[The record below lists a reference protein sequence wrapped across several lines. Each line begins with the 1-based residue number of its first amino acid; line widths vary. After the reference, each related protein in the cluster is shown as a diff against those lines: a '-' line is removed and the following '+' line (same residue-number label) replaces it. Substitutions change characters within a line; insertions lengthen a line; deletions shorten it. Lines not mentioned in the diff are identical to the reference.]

1 MPPCIRAFPGSCYRV
16 WGNNQQLP
24 SKGFHV
30 SRIERVPALIP
41 VPDSAVFE
49 ADCLEMGPGTSL
61 SADPLLMPVRRW
73 LAAALGAATGWD
85 LLPGQAADA
94 TIDLRLDPELPPEG
108 YRLEIGGRV
117 VIHAAGTAGAF
128 YAAQTLL
135 QLLGPAAL
143 RQAPTAAPPVVFLL
157 PCGRITDAPRFGYRG
172 VMLDVARHFMP
183 KDNLLRFI
191 EVMAHHKLNML
202 HLHLSDDQGWRV
214 EIKRYPEL
222 TRTGAWRKESLLGGS
237 PDGDYD
243 GVPHGG
249 YYTQED
255 LREVVAFAAA
265 RQITVIPE
273 IDIPGHSQAAIAAYP
288 GLRREGATVD
298 VWTRWGVNETV
309 LDVSDASLEF
319 YRNVLAEILDLFPS
333 PWIGLGGDEVPL
345 TQWEASPQAREKAR
359 ELGLDGVAGLH
370 QWFIGQL
377 ADFLSGQGRA
387 VAVWDE
393 VDGAGLPD
401 GALVASWRGYDGGL
415 QALQDGCDVVMCPEQ
430 RLYLDHRQAD
440 GGQEPVPVGYVTSLE
455 TVYGFEPL
463 PPGISAETASA
474 YPGRL
479 LGAQGNIWTEHLDS
493 PRRVQFAA
501 YPRLCALAEVLWSP
515 ASRRGYAGFLDR
527 LAPAHLERLDALG
540 VEYRPLDGPHPWQQ
554 RPGVVGWLPEAEDD
568 PVSA

>member
-1 MPPCIRAFPGSCYRV
+1 MSSHEF
-16 WGNNQQLP
+16 
-24 SKGFHV
+24 
-30 SRIERVPALIP
+30 VPALIP
-41 VPDSAVFE
+41 VPHHAVFD
-49 ADCLEMGPGTSL
+49 ADCLELGPGTSL
-61 SADPLLMPVRRW
+61 AADRALMPVRRW
-73 LAAALGAATGWD
+73 LAGALGAATGWD
-85 LLPGQAADA
+85 LLPDPGTAS
-94 TIDLRLDPELPPEG
+94 TIDLRLDAELPPEG
-108 YRLEIGGRV
+108 YRLEIGDRV
-117 VIHAAGTAGAF
+117 VISAAGTAGAF

-135 QLLGPAAL
+135 QLLGPDAL
-143 RQAPTAAPPVVFLL
+143 RQAPAVSPPAVYRL
-157 PCGRITDAPRFGYRG
+157 PRGRITDAPRFGYRG

-214 EIKRYPEL
+214 EILRYPEL
-222 TRTGAWRKESLLGGS
+222 TRRGAWRKESLQGGS
-237 PDGDYD
+237 PDGGYD
-243 GVPHGG
+243 GIPHGG

-255 LREVVAFAAA
+255 LREVVAFAAV
-265 RQITVIPE
+265 RQITVLPE

-288 GLRREGATVD
+288 ELGRDGAPGD

-309 LDVSDASLEF
+309 LEVSDASLEF
-319 YRNVLAEILDLFPS
+319 YRNVLAEVLDLFPS

-345 TQWEASPQAREKAR
+345 TQWEASPQARAKAR
-359 ELGLDGVAGLH
+359 ELGLDGVEGLH

-377 ADFLSGQGRA
+377 AEFLSERGRA

-401 GALVASWRGYDGGL
+401 GALVASWRGYEGGL
-415 QALQDGCDVVMCPEQ
+415 QALKDGCDVIMCPEQ

-440 GGQEPVPVGYVTSLE
+440 GEQEPVPVGYVTSLE
-455 TVYGFEPL
+455 SVYDFEPL
-463 PPGISAETASA
+463 PPGIDTETAAA

-515 ASRRGYAGFLDR
+515 PSRRSYAGFLDR
-527 LAPAHLERLDALG
+527 LTSAHLERLHALG

-554 RPGVVGWLPEAEDD
+554 RPGVVGWLPETEDD